1 MVFEPPSWVP
11 KLPFGKWELPFRL
24 RRTTTPSDNL
34 PDPPD
39 SIPIAE
45 FMTTD
50 KYARY
55 PLAKSR
61 NPFTCGLTGKTFGWN
76 SVIERRDFLAQ
87 AIGKR
92 LGWLPN
98 EETEWDKVACIFSVN
113 TVKITAR
120 CLVLPAIKIAD
131 IFDDRLITVGGGPSV
146 RPFERG
152 GRVLW
157 ISVSQAY
164 IPI

>member
-1 MVFEPPSWVP
+1 
-11 KLPFGKWELPFRL
+11 
-24 RRTTTPSDNL
+24 
-34 PDPPD
+34 
-39 SIPIAE
+39 
-45 FMTTD
+45 MTTD

-61 NPFTCGLTGKTFGWN
+61 NPFTCGLTGKTFDWN

-113 TVKITAR
+113 TVI
-120 CLVLPAIKIAD
+120 LLPAVLCYPTNIAD
-131 IFDDRLITVGGGPSV
+131 ILNNRLTTVGGSPPFPPLNMAAESSSACV
-146 RPFERG
+146 RPTSR
-152 GRVLW
+152 
-157 ISVSQAY
+157 SSSD
-164 IPI
+164 